1 MFIILHPIAIL
12 YYSMASIIPGYEY
25 DIFISYRHNDNRSG
39 WVTEFVAALQEEL
52 AATVK
57 EPVSVYFDTNPHDG
71 LRETHNVDK
80 SLEGKLK
87 CLIFIP
93 VISQTYCDSNCF
105 AWQKEFLA
113 FNKMA
118 KKDQFGRDISLAS
131 GNVTSRILPI
141 KIHNLDQED
150 KTLLESELGGVLRSI
165 EFIYNEA
172 GVNRPLR
179 PNDDV
184 KENLNKTQYRNQINK
199 LANAVKEIIIGSRNF
214 DFEKKGSPSKKIVSI
229 NIPEFVKAK
238 SFKLRI
244 AFWSFI
250 IIGLLVSVY
259 FLLPSLFKTSSETID
274 RSIAVLPLED
284 MSNDPGQ
291 EYFSDGMMEEILNHL
306 FMIGGLKIPSGTSS
320 MRFKGSK
327 LSVRE
332 IAKELGVSFV
342 LEGNVSISGNNV
354 RIIVRLINGKN
365 EQLIWTEDY
374 KRTMTAIDLLDIQSD
389 VAQKVAEN
397 LKVVM
402 NPEVIK
408 RIKARPTENTEAYL
422 LFLQATQAM
431 GQHEYVQHLLEKAI
445 VLDPGFAD
453 AYATLA
459 FFWLIQGNDLYGKL
473 SREQVLEKTEPL
485 LKKAL
490 QLDNNSVLAHS
501 YLASVKLWYN
511 WDFKSVE
518 EEFRIVNKLNPSS
531 SDAYL
536 EFVQYLIIVGKFEDA
551 LTISKKSFNDY
562 DITGHK
568 YVTMALAYCYSGQQD
583 KALETVETYL
593 NIFQIDNFILYNS
606 MRIYVSL
613 GKYDKVIELFDKNLA
628 NKSINDLSDCFLGYL
643 GIAYFKTGRKSQS
656 TAFLNEL
663 SSKSIKSSVGSPSY
677 FAAAVY
683 TDMDQTD
690 KALQS
695 LQKAYTDHEVEMTW
709 LKVDPLFKPLHGD
722 PRFENLLRKVG
733 FE

>member
-1 MFIILHPIAIL
+1 
-12 YYSMASIIPGYEY
+12 MASIIPGYEY

-39 WVTEFVAALQEEL
+39 WVTEFVAALEEEL

-57 EPVSVYFDTNPHDG
+57 EPISVYFDTNPHDG
-71 LRETHNVDK
+71 LLETHNVGK

-105 AWQKEFLA
+105 AWQKEFLV

-118 KKDQFGRDISLAS
+118 NEDQFGKDIRLAN
-131 GNVTSRILPI
+131 GNVTSRILPV
-141 KIHNLDQED
+141 KIHNLDRED
-150 KTLLESELGGVLRSI
+150 TTLLENELGSMLRCI
-165 EFIYNEA
+165 DFIYTEA

-179 PNDDV
+179 PNDDP
-184 KENLNKTQYRNQINK
+184 KQNLNKTQYRNQVNK
-199 LANAVKEIIIGSRNF
+199 LANAVKEIGIGSKNF
-214 DFEKKGSPSKKIVSI
+214 DFEKKKSPSKNVISV
-229 NIPEFVKAK
+229 NIPGFVKTK
-238 SFKLRI
+238 SYKVRI

-250 IIGLLVSVY
+250 IIGLLVSAY
-259 FLLPSLFKTSSETID
+259 FLLPSLFKTTSRPID
-274 RSIAVLPLED
+274 RSIAVLPLQN

-291 EYFSDGMMEEILNHL
+291 EYFSDGMMQEILNHL

-332 IAKELGVSFV
+332 IAHELGVSFI

-365 EQLIWTEDY
+365 EQLLWTEDY
-374 KRTMTAIDLLDIQSD
+374 KRTMSAIDLLDIQSD

-402 NPEVIK
+402 NPEVEK

-422 LFLQATQAM
+422 LFLQALVGK
-431 GQHEYVQHLLEKAI
+431 GQLESAQKLLEKAI
-445 VLDPGFAD
+445 ALDPGFAD

-459 FFWLIQGNDLYGKL
+459 FFSLIQGNDLYGKL

-490 QLDNNSVLAHS
+490 QIDKNSVMAHT
-501 YLASVKLWYN
+501 YLASVMLWYN

-518 EEFRIVNKLNPSS
+518 KEFQIVNQLNPSS

-536 EFVQYLIIVGKFEDA
+536 EFVQYLIIIGKFEDA
-551 LTISKKSFNDY
+551 LDICQKSFNDY

-568 YVTMALAYCYSGQQD
+568 YVAKALAYCYSGQQD

-593 NIFQIDNFILYNS
+593 NIFQMDNFILYNS

-613 GKYDKVIELFDKNLA
+613 GKYGKVIELFEKNLA
-628 NKSINDLSDCFLGYL
+628 NKPVNDLSDCFLGYL
-643 GIAYFKTGRKSQS
+643 GIAYFKTGRESQS

-663 SSKSIKSSVGSPSY
+663 SSRSKKPYIGSPSY
-677 FAAAVY
+677 YEAEVY
-683 TDMDQTD
+683 TAMNEKD
-690 KALQS
+690 KALQL
-695 LQKAYTDHEVEMTW
+695 LQKAYTNHEVEMAW
-709 LKVDPLFKPLHGD
+709 LKVDPIFQPLHGE
-722 PRFENLLRKVG
+722 PQFENLLRKIG
-733 FE
+733 FVSDLGYTN